1 MPLVLTVRTPTEKL
15 PPRMKLVLEGGPAAK
30 SAVDVLVV
38 GVPAPRPKAEK
49 ARAKTKK
56 APPKETAS
64 APRAP
69 WGTDPILTALD
80 RDLGGALSAQA
91 AREEFT
97 GKANGALVLNTL
109 GRTNARTIVL
119 VGLGDARRTTAAA
132 LRTLAAR
139 AARVANSE
147 RAKTVAIV
155 APNNDPETVRHL
167 AEGAVLGSYRFAKYL
182 SGERAPKSAIDTV
195 TIVVEK
201 ANAALRDAAKLGEA
215 IGNAVNFTRDLV
227 TEPPNV
233 LNAVELANRASAVA
247 KDGGLK
253 IQVFDKAEITRRKMT
268 LLLAVN
274 QGSTNEPR
282 FVHMSYVPRGAKKGG
297 TKRIVFV
304 GKGLT
309 FDSGGLCIKP
319 ADGMLD
325 MKVDMSGAANV
336 VGLMAAVAALKPN
349 VEVHG
354 VFAATDNMPDGNAY
368 RPGDVWPS
376 MDGKSVEIINTDAE
390 GRLVL
395 ADALTYARALEPDL
409 IIDNATLTGACMVAL
424 GNTCSGFYANRDD
437 VAEDF
442 ARACQE
448 AGEQMWRM
456 PLLEDLRDQLKSE
469 IADLKHMGSRYGGSI
484 TAALFLREF
493 VGDRP
498 WIHCDIA
505 GPVLSDKPSGFYP
518 KGATG
523 HGVLSFLRFV
533 ERWSAKR

>member
-1 MPLVLTVRTPTEKL
+1 
-15 PPRMKLVLEGGPAAK
+15 MKLTLEAGAAK
-30 SAVDVLVV
+30 TAVDVLVV
-38 GVPAPRPKAEK
+38 GVFAPRAKAEK
-49 ARAKTKK
+49 AKPKTKK
-56 APPKETAS
+56 PAAAKE
-64 APRAP
+64 PGAP
-69 WGTDPILTALD
+69 WGNHPLLSALD
-80 RDLGGALSAQA
+80 QELGGALSAQA
-91 AREEFT
+91 RRDEFT
-97 GKANGALVLNTL
+97 GKANSALTLNTL
-109 GRTNARTIVL
+109 GRTRARTLVL
-119 VGLGDARRTTAAA
+119 VGLGDGRKVRAAA

-139 AARVANSE
+139 GARLANAE
-147 RAKTVAIV
+147 RAASLAIV
-155 APNNDPETVRHL
+155 APDNDALTIRSL
-167 AEGAVLGSYRFAKYL
+167 AEGAVLGTYRFTKYL
-182 SGERAPKSAIDTV
+182 SGERVPKASVETIAIH
-195 TIVVEK
+195 VERL
-201 ANAALRDAAKLGEA
+201 NAEGREALRVGEA
-215 IGNAVNFTRDLV
+215 IGRAVNYTRDLV

-233 LNAVELANRASAVA
+233 LDAVELANRAVAVA
-247 KDGGLK
+247 KEGGLK
-253 IQVFDKAEITRRKMT
+253 IQVFDKAEIRKRKMT

-297 TKRIVFV
+297 KRIVFV

-319 ADGMLD
+319 ADGMLE
-325 MKVDMSGAANV
+325 MKIDMSGAANV

-349 VEVHG
+349 IEVHG
-354 VFAATDNMPDGNAY
+354 IFAATDNMPDGNAY

-395 ADALTYARALEPDL
+395 ADALTYARSLEPDL
-409 IIDNATLTGACMVAL
+409 IVDNATLTGACMVAL
-424 GNTCSGFYANRDD
+424 GNTCSGFYTNRDALAD
-437 VAEDF
+437 EFSA
-442 ARACQE
+442 ACIE

-493 VGDRP
+493 VGDVP

-505 GPVLSDKPSGFYP
+505 GPVVSDKPTGFYP

-523 HGVLSFLRFV
+523 HGVLSFLRLV
-533 ERWSAKR
+533 ERWASKR

>member
-1 MPLVLTVRTPTEKL
+1 
-15 PPRMKLVLEGGPAAK
+15 MKLTLEAGAAK

-38 GVPAPRPKAEK
+38 GVF
-49 ARAKTKK
+49 
-56 APPKETAS
+56 
-64 APRAP
+64 APRAKVEKAKPKAKKTAAPKEPGAP
-69 WGTDPILTALD
+69 WGNHPLLSSLD
-80 RDLGGALSAQA
+80 EELGGALSAQA
-91 AREEFT
+91 RRDEFT
-97 GKANGALVLNTL
+97 GKANSTLTLNTL
-109 GRTNARTIVL
+109 GRTTRARTLVL
-119 VGLGDARRTTAAA
+119 VGLGDGRKVKAPA
-132 LRTLAAR
+132 LRSLAAR
-139 AARVANSE
+139 GARVANAE
-147 RAKTVAIV
+147 RAKSLAIV
-155 APNNDPETVRHL
+155 APDNDALTIRSI
-167 AEGAVLGSYRFAKYL
+167 AEGAVLGTYRFTKYL
-182 SGERAPKSAIDTV
+182 SGDRIPKAAVETIAIHIERL
-195 TIVVEK
+195 
-201 ANAALRDAAKLGEA
+201 NAEAREALRVGEA
-215 IGNAVNFTRDLV
+215 IGRAVNLTRDLV

-233 LNAVELANRASAVA
+233 LDAVELANRAVAVA

-253 IQVFDKAEITRRKMT
+253 IQVFDKAEIRKRKMT

-282 FVHMSYVPRGAKKGG
+282 FVHMSYVPRGGASAKAGAKAGAKKGA

-325 MKVDMSGAANV
+325 MKIDMSGAANV

-349 VEVHG
+349 IEIHG
-354 VFAATDNMPDGNAY
+354 IFAATDNMPDGNAY

-395 ADALTYARALEPDL
+395 ADALTYARSLEPDL
-409 IIDNATLTGACMVAL
+409 IVDNATLTGACMVAL
-424 GNTCSGFYANRDD
+424 GNTCSGFYTNRDNLAD
-437 VAEDF
+437 DF
-442 ARACQE
+442 AAACTE
-448 AGEQMWRM
+448 AGELMWRM

-493 VGDRP
+493 VGDVP

-505 GPVLSDKPSGFYP
+505 GPVVSDKPNGWYP

-523 HGVLSFLRFV
+523 HGVLSFLRLI
-533 ERWSAKR
+533 ERWASKR

>member
-1 MPLVLTVRTPTEKL
+1 
-15 PPRMKLVLEGGPAAK
+15 MKLTLEAGATK
-30 SAVDVLVV
+30 SAVDVLVI
-38 GVPAPRPKAEK
+38 GVFAPRAKAEK
-49 ARAKTKK
+49 ARPAKATKK
-56 APPKETAS
+56 AAAPKEP
-64 APRAP
+64 APP
-69 WGTDPILTALD
+69 WGNHPLLTSLD
-80 RDLGGALSAQA
+80 QELAGALSAQA
-91 AREEFT
+91 RREEFT
-97 GKANGALVLNTL
+97 AKANSALTVNTL
-109 GRTNARTIVL
+109 GRTRARTIVV
-119 VGLGDARRTTAAA
+119 VGLGDGRKLKPAA
-132 LRTLAAR
+132 LRTLGARGARIANGER
-139 AARVANSE
+139 AA
-147 RAKTVAIV
+147 TLAIV
-155 APNNDPETVRHL
+155 APDNDGATIRAL
-167 AEGAVLGSYRFAKYL
+167 AEGAILGSYRFTKYL
-182 SGERAPKSAIDTV
+182 SGDRAPKAALDTV
-195 TIVVEK
+195 SIHVERL
-201 ANAALRDAAKLGEA
+201 NAEGREALRVGEA
-215 IGNAVNFTRDLV
+215 IGRAVNFTRDLV

-233 LNAVELANRASAVA
+233 LDAVELANRAVTVA

-253 IQVFDKAEITRRKMT
+253 IQVFDKAEIRKRKMT

-297 TKRIVFV
+297 KKIVFV

-349 VEVHG
+349 IEVHG
-354 VFAATDNMPDGNAY
+354 IFAATDNMPDGNAY

-395 ADALTYARALEPDL
+395 ADALTYARSLQPDL
-409 IIDNATLTGACMVAL
+409 IVDNATLTGACMVAL
-424 GNTCSGFYANRDD
+424 GNTCSGFYANRDALAD
-437 VAEDF
+437 DF
-442 ARACQE
+442 AAACAE

-493 VGDRP
+493 VGDVP

-505 GPVLSDKPSGFYP
+505 GPVTSDKPTGFYV

-523 HGVLSFLRFV
+523 HGVLSFLRLI
-533 ERWSAKR
+533 ERWASKR

>member
-1 MPLVLTVRTPTEKL
+1 MFLLSAFLRRDRRPRRPRSRQQRKRRRRR
-15 PPRMKLVLEGGPAAK
+15 PPRP
-30 SAVDVLVV
+30 
-38 GVPAPRPKAEK
+38 
-49 ARAKTKK
+49 
-56 APPKETAS
+56 
-64 APRAP
+64 AP
-69 WGTDPILTALD
+69 WGTDPTLTALD
-80 RDLGGALSAQA
+80 AELGGALAAQA

-97 GKANGALVLNTL
+97 GKANSALVLNTL
-109 GRTNARTIVL
+109 GRSSARTVVL
-119 VGLGDARRTTAAA
+119 VGLGDARRLSAAT
-132 LRTLAAR
+132 LRSLAAR
-139 AARVANSE
+139 AARVANAE

-155 APNNDPETVRHL
+155 APNGDAETVRYL
-167 AEGAVLGSYRFAKYL
+167 AEGAVLGTYRFTKYL
-182 SGERAPKSAIDTV
+182 SGDRAPKSAIDSI
-195 TIVVEK
+195 TIFVDK
-201 ANAALRDAAKLGEA
+201 ASAALRDAAKLGES
-215 IGNAVNFTRDLV
+215 IGAAVNFTRDLV

-233 LNAVELANRASAVA
+233 LNAEELANRASAVA
-247 KDGGLK
+247 KDNGLK
-253 IQVFDKAEITRRKMT
+253 IQVFDKAEIARRKMT

-282 FVHMSYVPRGAKKGG
+282 FVHMSYVPKGAKKGG
-297 TKRIVFV
+297 AKRIVVV

-325 MKVDMSGAANV
+325 MKVDMTGAANV

-354 VFAATDNMPDGNAY
+354 VFAATDNMPDGNSY

-395 ADALTYARALEPDL
+395 ADALTYARALEPDV

-424 GNTCSGFYANRDD
+424 GATCSGYYSNRDD
-437 VAEDF
+437 LADEF
-442 ARACQE
+442 NKACQE

-493 VGDRP
+493 VGDLP

-505 GPVLSDKPSGFYP
+505 GPVLSDKPTGFYP

-523 HGVLSFLRFV
+523 HGVLSFLRFI
-533 ERWSAKR
+533 ERWSSKK

>member
-1 MPLVLTVRTPTEKL
+1 
-15 PPRMKLVLEGGPAAK
+15 MKIELKGGSVS

-38 GVPAPRPKAEK
+38 PAFAVRAKPEKAGAKKKGKVAAPPPAPSPW
-49 ARAKTKK
+49 AKSPTL
-56 APPKETAS
+56 
-64 APRAP
+64 
-69 WGTDPILTALD
+69 DALD
-80 RDLGGALSAQA
+80 AALGGALVAQA
-91 AREEFT
+91 TREDFSA
-97 GKANGALVLNTL
+97 KPNSVLVLNTL
-109 GRTNARTIVL
+109 GRGNARTVVV
-119 VGLGDARRTTAAA
+119 VGLGDVRHAKPAA

-139 AARVANSE
+139 GARQANGE
-147 RAKTVAIV
+147 RATSLAIV
-155 APNNDPETVRHL
+155 APDADALTLRSL
-167 AEGAVLGSYRFAKYL
+167 AEGAVLGAYRFTKYL
-182 SGERAPKSAIDTV
+182 TGDRAPKAQLETV
-195 TIVVEK
+195 TIHADKV
-201 ANAALRDAAKLGEA
+201 NAETRDAVKLGEA
-215 IGNAVNFTRDLV
+215 IGRAVCFTRDLV

-233 LNAVELANRASAVA
+233 LNAEELANRAVQVA
-247 KDGGLK
+247 KENALK
-253 IQVFDKAEITRRKMT
+253 IQVFDKKEIERRKMT

-282 FVHMSYVPRGAKKGG
+282 FVHMTYTPKGVKKAGSH
-297 TKRIVFV
+297 KKMVFV

-325 MKVDMSGAANV
+325 MKVDMTGAANV

-354 VFAATDNMPDGNAY
+354 IFAATDNMPDGNAY
-368 RPGDVWPS
+368 SPGDVWPS

-395 ADALTYARALEPDL
+395 ADALAYARALEPDV
-409 IIDNATLTGACMVAL
+409 IVDNATLTGAMMVAL
-424 GNTCSGFYANRDD
+424 GNTTSGFFTNRDEL
-437 VAEDF
+437 ATDF
-442 ARACQE
+442 DAACKE
-448 AGEQMWRM
+448 AGESMWRM
-456 PLLEDLRDQLKSE
+456 PLLEDLRDMLKSE

-493 VGDRP
+493 VGDKP

-505 GPVLSDKPSGFYP
+505 GPVLSDKPVGWYP

-533 ERWSAKR
+533 ERWSGKK

>member
-1 MPLVLTVRTPTEKL
+1 
-15 PPRMKLVLEGGPAAK
+15 MKLVLETIRAALPLEGGPAAQ

-38 GVPAPRPKAEK
+38 GVSTPRPKPERAK
-49 ARAKTKK
+49 AKTKK
-56 APPKETAS
+56 APPKETAT
-64 APRAP
+64 PTAP
-69 WGTDPILTALD
+69 WGNHPLLTALD

-97 GKANGALVLNTL
+97 GKPNGLLVVNTL
-109 GRTNARTIVL
+109 GRAKARTIVL
-119 VGLGDARRTTAAA
+119 VGLGEARRVSAAA
-132 LRTLAAR
+132 LRALAAR
-139 AARVANSE
+139 GVRVANGE
-147 RAKTVAIV
+147 RAKTITIV
-155 APNNDPETVRHL
+155 APDDEPATVRAL
-167 AEGAVLGSYRFAKYL
+167 AEGAVLGSYRFTKYL
-182 SGERAPKSAIDTV
+182 SGDRAPKSAIDTA
-195 TIVVEK
+195 TLVVEK
-201 ANAALRDAAKLGEA
+201 ATAPLREAARVGEA

-233 LNAVELANRASAVA
+233 LNAEELANRASQVA

-253 IQVFDKAEITRRKMT
+253 IQVFDKAEIRRRKMT

-282 FVHMSYVPRGAKKGG
+282 FVHMTYTPRGAKKGSA
-297 TKRIVFV
+297 KKVVVV

-354 VFAATDNMPDGNAY
+354 VFAATDNMPDGNSY

-376 MDGKSVEIINTDAE
+376 MDGRSVEIINTDAE

-395 ADALTYARALEPDL
+395 ADALTYARALEPDV

-424 GNTCSGFYANRDD
+424 GSTCSGFYANRDD
-437 VAEDF
+437 LAEEF
-442 ARACQE
+442 SKSCQE

-469 IADLKHMGSRYGGSI
+469 VADLKHMGSRYGGSI

-493 VGDRP
+493 VGDLP
-498 WIHCDIA
+498 WVHCDIA
-505 GPVLSDKPSGFYP
+505 GPVLSDKPTGFYP

-523 HGVLSFLRFV
+523 HGVLSFLRFI
-533 ERWSAKR
+533 ERWSAKAR

>member
-1 MPLVLTVRTPTEKL
+1 
-15 PPRMKLVLEGGPAAK
+15 MKLALEGVSAK
-30 SAVDVLVV
+30 SEVDVLLV
-38 GVPAPRPKAEK
+38 GVFAPKAKTEK
-49 ARAKTKK
+49 AKGKKPPAKGAADKPSALW
-56 APPKETAS
+56 APNALL
-64 APRAP
+64 
-69 WGTDPILTALD
+69 DALD
-80 RDLGGALSAQA
+80 KELGGAISGQA
-91 AREEFT
+91 RREEFT
-97 GKANGALVLNTL
+97 AKLGAAVTVNTL
-109 GRTNARTIVL
+109 GKTHAKTVIVY
-119 VGLGDARRTTAAA
+119 GLGDAHHVKPAA
-132 LRTLAAR
+132 LRTMGAR
-139 AARVANSE
+139 AARSANGE
-147 RAKTVAIV
+147 KAKTLAIV
-155 APNNDPETVRHL
+155 APDGEKLTLRSL
-167 AEGAVLGSYRFAKYL
+167 AEGAVLGAYRFTRYL
-182 SGERAPKSAIDTV
+182 SGDRAPKTALETV
-195 TIVVEK
+195 SLLVEK
-201 ANAALRDAAKLGEA
+201 VDAAGKQALALGES
-215 IGNAVNFTRDLV
+215 IGKAVNFTRDLV

-233 LNAVELANRASAVA
+233 LNAEELANRAAA
-247 KDGGLK
+247 MCKENGLK
-253 IQVFDKAEITRRKMT
+253 IQVFDKAEIKRRKMH

-282 FVHMSYVPRGAKKGG
+282 FVHMTYTPKGAKKGA
-297 TKRIVFV
+297 KKLVFV

-325 MKVDMSGAANV
+325 MKVDMTGAANV

-354 VFAATDNMPDGNAY
+354 IFAATDNMPDGNSY

-376 MDGKSVEIINTDAE
+376 MDGKFVEIINTDAE

-409 IIDNATLTGACMVAL
+409 IVDNATLTGACMVAL

-437 VAEDF
+437 LAETFDT
-442 ARACQE
+442 ACKE

-493 VGDRP
+493 VGDYP

-505 GPVLSDKPSGFYP
+505 GPVTSDKPMGFYN

-523 HGVLSFLRFV
+523 HGVLSFLRLV
-533 ERWSAKR
+533 ERSH

>member
-1 MPLVLTVRTPTEKL
+1 
-15 PPRMKLVLEGGPAAK
+15 MKLVLEGGPAAK

-38 GVPAPRPKAEK
+38 GVAAPRPKPALTK
-49 ARAKTKK
+49 RATAKTKK
-56 APPKETAS
+56 TPPKEA

-69 WGTDPILTALD
+69 WGNDPFLTALD
-80 RDLGGALSAQA
+80 GELGGALSAQA

-97 GKANGALVLNTL
+97 GRANSALVLNTL
-109 GRTNARTIVL
+109 GRGKARTVVL
-119 VGLGDARRTTAAA
+119 VGLGDARKTTAAA
-132 LRTLAAR
+132 LRSLAAR
-139 AARVANSE
+139 ASRVANGE
-147 RAKTVAIV
+147 RAKTVTIV
-155 APNNDPETVRHL
+155 APNDDADTIRYL
-167 AEGAVLGSYRFAKYL
+167 AEGAVLGSYRFTKYL
-182 SGERAPKSAIDTV
+182 SGDRAPKSSIDTV
-195 TIVVEK
+195 TIVAHK
-201 ANAALRDAAKLGEA
+201 ANATLRAAAQLGES
-215 IGNAVNFTRDLV
+215 IGNAVNYTRDLV

-233 LNAVELANRASAVA
+233 LNAEELANRAAAIA
-247 KDGGLK
+247 KDNGLK
-253 IQVFDKAEITRRKMT
+253 IQVFDKAEIRKRKMT

-282 FVHMSYVPRGAKKGG
+282 FVHMTYTPRGAGAKKGG
-297 TKRIVFV
+297 QKRVVVV

-325 MKVDMSGAANV
+325 MKIDMSGAANV

-354 VFAATDNMPDGNAY
+354 VFAATDNMPDGNSY

-424 GNTCSGFYANRDD
+424 GNTCSGFYSNRDD
-437 VAEDF
+437 IADEF
-442 ARACQE
+442 NKACQE

-493 VGDRP
+493 VGDRA

-505 GPVLSDKPSGFYP
+505 GPVVSDKPTGFYP

-523 HGVLSFLRFV
+523 HGVLSFLRLI
-533 ERWSAKR
+533 ERWSSKR